1 MLELYHHGTSVCAA
15 KPRIVLAEKNV
26 PWTGRYV
33 DILKNEQFAP
43 DYVKLNPKHVVP
55 TLVHDGHVIREST
68 IICEYLDEAFP
79 DVPLKPDSA
88 LDRVTMRMW
97 TKRLDEELHAA
108 TSVVPFAI
116 SHRHAVIANGPEV
129 VQRYIDQ
136 GGPAQRERRKAR
148 LERGVDDPAAHQALR
163 VYDSFL
169 ADMETQLAQ
178 TPWLAGARFS
188 LAEAGGIGSGGV
200 ELGVAE
206 RAMLLLPLGDGP
218 QSVADQKGPPSCSRH
233 PGGHADPFLR
243 RRGENLV
250 VHLGIDSDRELGRW
264 PSTGHGN
271 TLLPQ

>member
-108 TSVVPFAI
+108 TSVVTFAI

-136 GGPAQRERRKAR
+136 AGPAQRERRKVR

-188 LAEAGGIGSGGV
+188 LAEAGVIPYVNRLDMLQLSGMWTETRPHLTDWWARIKARPTFKPALMQYV
-200 ELGVAE
+200 PPALGALMREHGEAAWPKV
-206 RAMLLLPLGDGP
+206 RA
-218 QSVADQKGPPSCSRH
+218 V
-233 PGGHADPFLR
+233 LR
-243 RRGENLV
+243 G
-250 VHLGIDSDRELGRW
+250 
-264 PSTGHGN
+264 
-271 TLLPQ
+271 